1 VKRIEIADASAP
13 LGDYA
18 KQVKKEPVI
27 ITQKGKPI
35 AALVAIDAGDE
46 ESLSLSANRKFLDV
60 IGRSRKRLERE
71 GGIPPKE
78 MRVRVRRRKS

>member
-1 VKRIEIADASAP
+1 MKKIEIADASAP

-18 KQVKKEPVI
+18 KNVKKQPLI

-46 ESLSLSANRKFLDV
+46 ESLSLSANPKFLDV
-60 IGRSRKRLERE
+60 IRRSRQRIERE
-71 GGIPPKE
+71 GGIPAE
-78 MRVRVRRRKS
+78 EVRIRVRRRKS

>member
-18 KQVKKEPVI
+18 KHVKKEPLI
-27 ITQKGKPI
+27 ITQKGRPI

-46 ESLSLSANRKFLDV
+46 ESLSLSTNRKFLGV

-71 GGIPPKE
+71 GGIPAE
-78 MRVRVRRRKS
+78 DVRSRVRRRKS